1 MLNLAA
7 IKIYPAHLRS
17 NANKMAIL
25 TSRQMLPSYGKV
37 DIAIYECTCNMLIC
51 GGILFKFQQSA
62 PFEMRNPINVEFIFC
77 CVAFKR
83 GTDFRGDFV

>member
-1 MLNLAA
+1 M
-7 IKIYPAHLRS
+7 
-17 NANKMAIL
+17 
-25 TSRQMLPSYGKV
+25 TSRQMLPSYEKV
-37 DIAIYECTCNMLIC
+37 DITIYECTCNMLIC
-51 GGILFKFQQSA
+51 GGILFKFQQST